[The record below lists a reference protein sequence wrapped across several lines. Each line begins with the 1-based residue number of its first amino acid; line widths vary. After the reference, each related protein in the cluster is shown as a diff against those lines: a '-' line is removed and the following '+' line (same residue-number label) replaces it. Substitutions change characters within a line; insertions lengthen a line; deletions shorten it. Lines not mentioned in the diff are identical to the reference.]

1 MPTTKF
7 YQSTFLEDRDPW
19 ERAHDGMVHARKMME
34 KGENHSGQHGVPS
47 PGQKRAEGAG
57 SLTNM
62 IQTVRKVREVV
73 DLHEEYATGGI
84 QSLEKKKLEEEGEAE
99 AQVRVVEGRGG

>member
-1 MPTTKF
+1 
-7 YQSTFLEDRDPW
+7 
-19 ERAHDGMVHARKMME
+19 
-34 KGENHSGQHGVPS
+34 
-47 PGQKRAEGAG
+47 
-57 SLTNM
+57 M

>member
-34 KGENHSGQHGVPS
+34 KGEHHSG
-47 PGQKRAEGAG
+47 PGHAVQKRAEGAG